1 VLLSERVG
9 EPQPQEIC
17 GMFCPP
23 DRWLVTSQPELHP
36 GPITALTW
44 LSPASSSPI
53 AASPCFALHPESA
66 QLYCNVRPGKSF
78 LSAFTLS
85 AASAAAPAMLEPM
98 AHVPV
103 VGSAARACVHQLWH
117 CASMHACLR
126 ARVCARAFRCAH
138 VCTSACVS
146 SLCLGKACTLF
157 CLQWHPS
164 TLRC

>member
-1 VLLSERVG
+1 
-9 EPQPQEIC
+9 
-17 GMFCPP
+17 MFCPP

-85 AASAAAPAMLEPM
+85 AASVAAPAMLEPT

-103 VGSAARACVHQLWH
+103 MGQQHVH
-117 CASMHACLR
+117 
-126 ARVCARAFRCAH
+126 
-138 VCTSACVS
+138 ACVS
-146 SLCLGKACTLF
+146 YGTVCTDVRASVHMCGLAGRPAGGQARVRASSMCACVRARQCACVCAHAGT
-157 CLQWHPS
+157 CAKCDRASEQVWVS
-164 TLRC
+164 VRV

>member
-1 VLLSERVG
+1 
-9 EPQPQEIC
+9 
-17 GMFCPP
+17 MFCPP

-85 AASAAAPAMLEPM
+85 AASAAAPAMLEPT
-98 AHVPV
+98 AHEPV

-126 ARVCARAFRCAH
+126 ARVCAPVMGINSAKVTRSSVNQTRSAHTHLHAQAFMANDAHMERAGI
-138 VCTSACVS
+138 CTI
-146 SLCLGKACTLF
+146 L
-157 CLQWHPS
+157 
-164 TLRC
+164 